1 MNVVFPFAAVVGQE
15 KIKKA
20 LIWNLVNP
28 QIGGVLISGEKGTG
42 KSTLVRS
49 ISQLTKKK
57 LVELP
62 LNVTEDRLIGTINL
76 QRAIQLGVREF
87 EPGILKNADGNIL
100 YVDEVNLLSD
110 HIVKSLLEASAS
122 GQNIVEREGISVIH
136 PSRFILVGSMNPE
149 EGKLRPQFLDRFGLY
164 VDVEGEDDLRVRKEI
179 VRRRIQYE
187 SDPGVFIKEYEEAT
201 QELIEQIQ
209 QAREQLAYVTVT
221 DNAMKLAS
229 SIAGEANCQG
239 HRAELVII
247 QTARA
252 IAALDGR
259 TVLNTEDLRQA
270 ASFALPHRMRENN
283 HLQEMDTQEEKE
295 PKESLEDN
303 VQEPENADDELEMTE
318 QDDILEEQNSGG
330 TEEMPDP
337 ADENGAGPDIP
348 SRSQGEGA
356 GNQQEQLD
364 LPDEVFAVARWL
376 MENHKCTIRRGSGRR
391 SLVKTDTLQGRY
403 VRYRFPSS
411 KDNFDIA
418 LDATLRAAAPHQ
430 RYREKNG
437 MALCVCSEDIRM
449 KVREKRTGN
458 TILFVVDASGSM
470 GANRRMAAVK
480 GAVLSLLNDAY
491 QKRDRVGLIAFRQQS
506 AEVLLPVT
514 RSVELAQ
521 KLLTDLPTGGRTPL
535 AEGLREARIMVKAAR
550 MKDKDTLPV
559 IVLISDGRATWSKSG
574 GHPFSDALTEAR
586 AIAGEKIHSVVID
599 TEQDFIRLNL
609 AAKIAEAMKADVFNI
624 EDLHAEG
631 LVAAVTMAVS

>member
-1 MNVVFPFAAVVGQE
+1 MGTRFPFAAVVGQE

-20 LIWNLVNP
+20 LLWNLVNP
-28 QIGGVLISGEKGTG
+28 RIGGVLISGEKGTG

-49 ISQLTKKK
+49 ICDLPVDKK

-76 QRAIQLGVREF
+76 EKAIRQGIREF

-110 HIVKSLLEASAS
+110 HIVKSLLEAAAS
-122 GQNIVEREGISVIH
+122 GQNIVEREGISVSH

-164 VDVEGEDDLRVRKEI
+164 VDVEGENDLRIRKEI
-179 VRRRIQYE
+179 VNRRIKYE
-187 SDPGVFIKEYEEAT
+187 SDPEAFVKEYKEET
-201 QELIEQIQ
+201 DSLGEQID
-209 QAREQLAYVTVT
+209 QAKERIGQIEVTP
-221 DNAMKLAS
+221 NAMNLAS

-247 QTARA
+247 QAACA
-252 IAALDGR
+252 IAAMDGR
-259 TVLNTEDLRQA
+259 TLLNAEDIREA
-270 ASFALPHRMRENN
+270 ASYALPHRIRDNNSPQEQVSDETMENEEPEESG
-283 HLQEMDTQEEKE
+283 QEPETLDEERDTESEETQEEE
-295 PKESLEDN
+295 ESE
-303 VQEPENADDELEMTE
+303 QSTEL
-318 QDDILEEQNSGG
+318 
-330 TEEMPDP
+330 PDLT
-337 ADENGAGPDIP
+337 DENGINPDLP
-348 SRSQGEGA
+348 SDSPQKDGGSSQD
-356 GNQQEQLD
+356 QLD
-364 LPDEVFAVARWL
+364 LPEQVFAVTRWL
-376 MENHKCTIRRGSGRR
+376 MENHKTTIRRGSGRR

-411 KDNFDIA
+411 GDRFDIA
-418 LDATLRAAAPHQ
+418 LDATMRAAAPHQ
-430 RYREKNG
+430 RAREKNG
-437 MALCVCSEDIRM
+437 MALTIRNEDIRM

-491 QKRDRVGLIAFRQQS
+491 QKRDRIGLIAFRNQS
-506 AEVLLPVT
+506 ADVLLPVT

-535 AEGLREARIMVKAAR
+535 AEGLREARAMVKTAR

-559 IVLISDGRATWSKSG
+559 IVLISDGRATWSQAGSN
-574 GHPFSDALTEAR
+574 PFADAVIEAK

-609 AAKIAEAMKADVFNI
+609 ARKIAEAMEADVFNI

-631 LVAAVTMAVS
+631 LVAAVNMAVS

>member
-1 MNVVFPFAAVVGQE
+1 MGTRFPFAAVVGQE
-15 KIKKA
+15 KIKNA
-20 LIWNLVNP
+20 LLWNLVNP
-28 QIGGVLISGEKGTG
+28 LIGGVLISGEKGTG

-49 ISQLTKKK
+49 ICDLPVEKK

-76 QRAIQLGVREF
+76 EKAIRHGIREF

-110 HIVKSLLEASAS
+110 HIVKSLLEVAAS
-122 GQNIVEREGISVIH
+122 GQNIVEREGISVSH

-179 VRRRIQYE
+179 VNRRIKYE
-187 SDPGVFIKEYEEAT
+187 SDPEAFVKEYKEET
-201 QELIEQIQ
+201 DSLGEQIG
-209 QAREQLAYVTVT
+209 QAKERIGQIEVTS
-221 DNAMKLAS
+221 NAMYLAS

-247 QTARA
+247 QTACA
-252 IAALDGR
+252 IAAMDGR
-259 TVLNTEDLRQA
+259 TLLKAEDIREA
-270 ASFALPHRMRENN
+270 ASYALPHRIRDNNSPQEQASDETMENEEPEEN
-283 HLQEMDTQEEKE
+283 GQEPETLDEERDSESDETQEEE
-295 PKESLEDN
+295 EFEQST
-303 VQEPENADDELEMTE
+303 EL
-318 QDDILEEQNSGG
+318 
-330 TEEMPDP
+330 PDLT
-337 ADENGAGPDIP
+337 DENGINPDLP
-348 SRSQGEGA
+348 SDSPKKDGGSS
-356 GNQQEQLD
+356 QEQLD
-364 LPDEVFAVARWL
+364 LPEQVFAVTRWL
-376 MENHKCTIRRGSGRR
+376 MENHKTTIRRGSGRR

-411 KDNFDIA
+411 GDRFDIA
-418 LDATLRAAAPHQ
+418 LDATMRAAAPHQ
-430 RYREKNG
+430 RAREKNG
-437 MALCVCSEDIRM
+437 MALTIRKEDIRM

-470 GANRRMAAVK
+470 GASRRMAAVK

-491 QKRDRVGLIAFRQQS
+491 QKRDRVGLIAFRNQS
-506 AEVLLPVT
+506 ADVLLPVT

-535 AEGLREARIMVKAAR
+535 AEGLREARTMVKTAR

-559 IVLISDGRATWSKSG
+559 IVLISDGRATWSQAGSN
-574 GHPFSDALTEAR
+574 PFADAVIEAK

-609 AAKIAEAMKADVFNI
+609 ARKIAEAMEADVFNI

-631 LVAAVTMAVS
+631 LVAAVNMAVS